1 MHCCEELFQTEA
13 TILGHIRQLP
23 DLPELLTITIS
34 ITMIYHYQWIS
45 PELVSATFQ
54 RTPWPGSQESHR
66 EGLAAW
72 SWSKFDTSMFQSQ
85 MFNNQTAHLNCVM

>member
-34 ITMIYHYQWIS
+34 ITMIYHY
-45 PELVSATFQ
+45 
-54 RTPWPGSQESHR
+54 H
-66 EGLAAW
+66 
-72 SWSKFDTSMFQSQ
+72 
-85 MFNNQTAHLNCVM
+85 